1 MKLIFKLLRYCVNY
15 WQLKILIIK
24 HKLIFNRYLIK
35 IVFNAL
41 YIEMYIIRNEHCWLL
56 LMLIS

>member
-24 HKLIFNRYLIK
+24 HELLIFNRYLIK

-56 LMLIS
+56 